1 MAPLRLALVA
11 ALALQCDAKKKKRRR
26 RPQEP
31 PKEKMTLHPADYC
44 LGCLAFVED
53 YQEALSAIYAAGA
66 ASNRAEEDHVG
77 PDEIWAAIAARQTD
91 YAEKVR
97 DAGRYLKQTALHRVQ
112 LGAHLSY
119 ESQSHVDARAEVV
132 ARKRNL
138 CVDELQAC
146 VPGATESADA
156 APLAKGDRCG
166 ACKTLVVDFE
176 FVAKRAGLQVAEGAR
191 RSKTWLRDVVFQA
204 CEDAGYRH
212 ARPTPIEAFCEELLD
227 EHEAGVVGAI
237 DEFYGFVRDLR
248 VPAQDLEQAICYDV
262 ARVCPKRPRPE
273 KPPPDL

>member
-1 MAPLRLALVA
+1 MFCGGPRLETA
-11 ALALQCDAKKKKRRR
+11 RRA
-26 RPQEP
+26 
-31 PKEKMTLHPADYC
+31 TVD
-44 LGCLAFVED
+44 
-53 YQEALSAIYAAGA
+53 EATPS
-66 ASNRAEEDHVG
+66 
-77 PDEIWAAIAARQTD
+77 T
-91 YAEKVR
+91 
-97 DAGRYLKQTALHRVQ
+97 GRYLKQTALHRVQ

-176 FVAKRAGLQVAEGAR
+176 FVAKRAGGRPRAFSSRRRVRRRRVAAGAAAATRGGAAAATRDRRRGDEAIGAGLQVAEGAR

-227 EHEAGVVGAI
+227 EHEANGRAEI
-237 DEFYGFVRDLR
+237 DRCGSRRGTCRFRLSSRRD
-248 VPAQDLEQAICYDV
+248 V
-262 ARVCPKRPRPE
+262 
-273 KPPPDL
+273 